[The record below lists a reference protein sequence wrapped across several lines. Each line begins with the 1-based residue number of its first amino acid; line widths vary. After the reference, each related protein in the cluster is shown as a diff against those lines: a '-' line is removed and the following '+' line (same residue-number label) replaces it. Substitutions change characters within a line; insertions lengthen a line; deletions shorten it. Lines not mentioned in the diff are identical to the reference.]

1 MHFTQIR
8 NATALLGYAGK
19 RILID
24 PMFADRFALPA
35 LPLAADPTLR
45 NPTAP
50 LPCPVERLLDVDA
63 ILATHLHYDHFD
75 GEALRRLPKHLP
87 LFCADETDAAELR
100 AHGFTDVRPLPPDGS
115 PLAWQGLTLA
125 RTPALHGQ
133 GPWMADLY
141 ARLNVRYAAC
151 GALLQAP
158 GEPTFYLA
166 GDTVW
171 FDGVAQ
177 TLRDFR
183 PDIVALNACCARLT
197 QGGPIIMG
205 ADDVWQVAMAAPWAT
220 LIATHMEAVSHAT
233 LTRRTLR
240 AFAEDN
246 AFSERLLIPA
256 DDETLSL

>member
-8 NATALLGYAGK
+8 SATAILTYAGK

-24 PMFADRFALPA
+24 PMLAGRFALPA
-35 LPLAADPTLR
+35 LPFAADPTLC
-45 NPTAP
+45 NPTVP
-50 LPCPVERLLDVDA
+50 LPCPVEKLLDVDA

-75 GEALRRLPKHLP
+75 EEGFRLLPKDLP
-87 LFCADETDAAELR
+87 LFCADETDATTLR
-100 AHGFTDVRPLPPDGS
+100 DKGFMDVRVLPSDS
-115 PLAWQGLTLA
+115 TLEWEGITLS
-125 RTPALHGQ
+125 RTPALHGR
-133 GPWMADLY
+133 GPWMPDLY
-141 ARLNVRYAAC
+141 TRLTARYAAC
-151 GALLQAP
+151 GVLFRVP

-171 FDGVAQ
+171 FDGVARV
-177 TLRDFR
+177 LRESK
-183 PDIVALNACCARLT
+183 PDVVALNACCARLT
-197 QGGPIIMG
+197 EGGPIIMG
-205 ADDVWQVAMAAPWAT
+205 TDDVWQVAMSAPWAT

-256 DDETLSL
+256 DGETLTL